1 MDYREIIAYL
11 FEEFAAL
18 GEAQGQAKCSATLF
32 GAAEALRETIQ
43 VVLFPVE
50 RVEVDK
56 NIAAAR
62 AQLSE
67 DEFNKAWAEGKAMT
81 MEDAI
86 KYTMEETP

>member
-1 MDYREIIAYL
+1 
-11 FEEFAAL
+11 
-18 GEAQGQAKCSATLF
+18 LF

-62 AQLSE
+62 AQL
-67 DEFNKAWAEGKAMT
+67 DELTFNTAWAEGRAMT
-81 MEDAI
+81 MDEAVQFAL
-86 KYTMEETP
+86 ETVNE